1 MEVTEG
7 LGLVSGSTVRA
18 RVFLRDIFAGLK
30 NLLGGEV
37 STYTRMLEEAR
48 EQAVVRMIEA
58 AEEKGADAI
67 VCVRFSTSAIMKN
80 AAEVVAY
87 GTAVKLAKLEGAG
100 GSASE
105 AGPQ

>member
-1 MEVTEG
+1 VILSTTDSVPGMEVAEG

-18 RVFLRDIFAGLK
+18 RVFLRDIFAGFK

-48 EQAVVRMIEA
+48 EQAIVRMIEA
-58 AEEKGADAI
+58 AEEKGADAV
-67 VCVRFSTSAIMKN
+67 VCMRFTTSAIMKN

-87 GTAVKLAKLEGAG
+87 GTAVRLKKA
-100 GSASE
+100 
-105 AGPQ
+105 P